1 MRAVLQKVLQ
11 ASVTVGDRVVGE
23 IGPGVCV
30 LIGISHEDTTE
41 DMEYMAKKIL
51 SIRVFDDDSGAMW
64 KKSVKDLNLQVL
76 CVSQFT
82 LYGKTTKGSK
92 PDFHQA
98 MKSSESRQFFDDF
111 VYRLGQLYD
120 PLKIQTGEFGAM
132 MKVALVNDGPVTLEL
147 DSRKFSYD
155 KPSQQQNAA
164 AAKAVA
170 KEQRRQG
177 FSQKTNDVDKADQ
190 I

>member
-1 MRAVLQKVLQ
+1 
-11 ASVTVGDRVVGE
+11 
-23 IGPGVCV
+23 
-30 LIGISHEDTTE
+30 
-41 DMEYMAKKIL
+41 
-51 SIRVFDDDSGAMW
+51 
-64 KKSVKDLNLQVL
+64 
-76 CVSQFT
+76 
-82 LYGKTTKGSK
+82 
-92 PDFHQA
+92 